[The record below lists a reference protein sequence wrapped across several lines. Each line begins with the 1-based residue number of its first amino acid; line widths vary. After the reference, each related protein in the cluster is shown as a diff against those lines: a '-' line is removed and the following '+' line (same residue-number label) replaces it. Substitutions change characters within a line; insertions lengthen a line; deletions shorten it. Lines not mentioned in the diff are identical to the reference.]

1 METNDSDEDSSV
13 NGDISESSDSMEPEV
28 EKHKCKRNKVKTLK
42 HKKDLCETSKSDSDT
57 EESHAKHHKK
67 RKKKT
72 SSHTKPAPKSGLKS
86 PMMPL
91 AAAATASLQTVSLD
105 LAQLSNLVQYVQ

>member
-1 METNDSDEDSSV
+1 METSDSDEDSSV

-28 EKHKCKRNKVKTLK
+28 KKHKCKRKKVKKLK
-42 HKKDLCETSKSDSDT
+42 HKKDLCETSESDSDT

-67 RKKKT
+67 RKKKA

-91 AAAATASLQTVSLD
+91 AAAATVSPHTVSLD